1 MGGNKLLA
9 KLKDQRGSSWEVTE
23 EARIEEVEM
32 QRAEARVLMASAEQ
46 KAKVEKVEG
55 EAEGGDREDVWV
67 EKARGEGTLRR
78 GRLRRADVGGDW
90 RWRRWRWAVA
100 TESRGDGGEGAEKKM
115 VTEAAEKA
123 EVGVR
128 R

>member
-55 EAEGGDREDVWV
+55 EAEGGDPGGCVGRE
-67 EKARGEGTLRR
+67 GEG
-78 GRLRRADVGGDW
+78 GGDAAQ
-90 RWRRWRWAVA
+90 REAATSRRRWRLAVA
-100 TESRGDGGEGAEKKM
+100 TVAMGSGDGK
-115 VTEAAEKA
+115 TWRWW
-123 EVGVR
+123 R
-128 R
+128 RC